1 MTPTC
6 GDIIAAVS
14 SYAPR
19 QLQESWDN
27 SGLQVGDVT
36 VPCTGVLLA
45 LDPTPEV
52 VSEAVARGCN
62 LVITHHPLLFRG
74 LKCISGATPVERA
87 VIEALRH
94 GITVYSAHT
103 SLDSAPGGVS
113 AEMAAMIGAQVI
125 SPLQPSD
132 SNPAAG
138 LGVVAEL
145 PHALAAEELISR
157 VKDAF
162 GTHPLRCSQVP
173 REKIKRIALCGG
185 AGGEFIADAVAAGA
199 QAYITAEVRYHDF
212 VDRGKDIFII
222 DIGHHESESCAK
234 NIFYRIISEKFPNFA
249 VYNSELEKNPINY
262 L

>member
-1 MTPTC
+1 MIPTC

-36 VPCTGVLLA
+36 APCTGVLLA

-94 GITVYSAHT
+94 GVTVYSAHT

-113 AEMAAMIGAQVI
+113 AEMAAMIGARVI
-125 SPLQPSD
+125 SPLRPAD
-132 SNPAAG
+132 SNPEAG
-138 LGVVAEL
+138 LGVIAEF
-145 PHALAAEELISR
+145 PDEVTAGELIAR
-157 VKDAF
+157 VKEAF
-162 GTHPLRCSQVP
+162 GKHPFRCSQMLP
-173 REKIKRIALCGG
+173 CGIKRIALCGG
-185 AGGEFIADAVAAGA
+185 AGGEFIGAAVDAGA